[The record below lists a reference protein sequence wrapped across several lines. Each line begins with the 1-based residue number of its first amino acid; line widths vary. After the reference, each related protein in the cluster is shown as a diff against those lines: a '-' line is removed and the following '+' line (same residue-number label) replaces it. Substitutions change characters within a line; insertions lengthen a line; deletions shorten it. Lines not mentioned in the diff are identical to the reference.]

1 MKRPTK
7 YGNRKTTVDGLT
19 FDSAREARR
28 WAELRL
34 LERAGEITDLER
46 QVRIRLIGADGEP
59 IRFRPSNRPA
69 TYVADFTY
77 RDRSGREVI
86 EDAKGFET
94 PEFRLKRAVLAAQ
107 GVEVV
112 TV

>member
-1 MKRPTK
+1 MTRPSK
-7 YGNRKTTVDGLT
+7 YGNRKTVIDGVT
-19 FDSAREARR
+19 FDSAREAKR
-28 WAELRL
+28 WQELRL

-46 QVRIRLIGADGEP
+46 QVSIPLWGRNGPLKFASGRMANY
-59 IRFRPSNRPA
+59 R
-69 TYVADFTY
+69 ADFTY

-107 GVEVV
+107 GVEIV